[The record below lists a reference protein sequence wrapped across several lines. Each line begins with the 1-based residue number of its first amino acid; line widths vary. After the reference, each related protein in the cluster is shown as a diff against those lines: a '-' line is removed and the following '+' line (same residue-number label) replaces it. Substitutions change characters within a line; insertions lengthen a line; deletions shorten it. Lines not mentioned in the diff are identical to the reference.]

1 MKIKHR
7 KTREGIPRVIHGESE
22 LPRDASFPGEEALE
36 SIKGSPAQG
45 SSFDHLDFSSPPF
58 TAQQGKLD
66 FATCLY
72 FGTLFPQASPG
83 FSGLSSL
90 GLDAAEDLG
99 SQIGFGTRD
108 WF

>member
-1 MKIKHR
+1 M
-7 KTREGIPRVIHGESE
+7 
-22 LPRDASFPGEEALE
+22 PRDASFPGEEALE
-36 SIKGSPAQG
+36 RIKGSPAQG

-83 FSGLSSL
+83 FSGLSGL
-90 GLDAAEDLG
+90 GLDTAEDLG